1 MCGILG
7 AVAVGGGSVDPRE
20 LERLRDVLAHRGPDG
35 SGLWISPDR
44 RVGLTHRRLAIIDTS
59 AAAAQPMIREEAGL
73 VITYNGEIYN
83 YRELRDELIAA
94 GQVFRSNSDTEVILA
109 AFAQWGETCVSRF
122 NGMWAFAIWDSRRQ
136 RLFCSR
142 DRFGIKPFYYH
153 LDRDLFLFASE
164 TKALLASDRVP
175 RFADP
180 AAVYDYL
187 NFSRKDH
194 TSASFIERVQA
205 LPAGHN
211 MIVDLAGSVTL
222 RRYWDMQVDPTAR
235 PMPQD
240 ARAEAAIRLLDLTRD
255 AIRLHLRSD
264 VPCGICLSGGLD
276 SSTIAVLA
284 AELFQGGRLDAAA
297 VRDRLRCYTS
307 HFPGEE
313 IDETRFAN
321 DVVKATGAEAAWV
334 VPSGERLFEQLD
346 TLIYHLD
353 EPFVST
359 SMFAQWTVIERAA
372 QDGVKVLLDGQ
383 GGDEV
388 FGGYPPYCGVYLVHL
403 LSEGRLVPA
412 LREGWRLR
420 RSANPRPWRT
430 AAAQLSRVLY
440 AQLPRAL
447 RSLARRRVRAVG
459 RFIRPDFSD
468 AASSRDCRAGVYPSR
483 INLQKR
489 LYDDTTHTN
498 LPALLRYED
507 RIAMAFGI
515 EARVPLLDYR
525 IVEYA
530 FSLPAS
536 MKIHDGWTKWIFREA
551 LKGRLPE
558 GVRLRRDKLGFPTPQ
573 TRWLAGRLG
582 WLRELFGSADFRAG
596 AFLDGQGIARHLE
609 QILATDA
616 GARDVWRWACL
627 ELWMRRFR
635 MSARL

>member
-7 AVAVGGGSVDPRE
+7 AIAVGGGGVDPHD
-20 LERLRDVLAHRGPDG
+20 LERLRDLLAHRGPDG
-35 SGLWISPDR
+35 RGLWISHDK
-44 RVGLTHRRLAIIDTS
+44 RVGLAHRRLAIIDTS
-59 AAAAQPMIREEAGL
+59 AAAHQPMLREEAGL
-73 VITYNGEIYN
+73 AITYNGEIYN
-83 YRELRDELIAA
+83 YRELRAELSALGHA
-94 GQVFRSNSDTEVILA
+94 FRTNSDTEVILA
-109 AFAQWGETCVSRF
+109 AFAEWGESCVERF
-122 NGMWAFAIWDSRRQ
+122 NGMWAFAIWDSGEQ
-136 RLFCSR
+136 RLICSR
-142 DRFGIKPFYYH
+142 DRLGIKPFYYH
-153 LDRDLFLFASE
+153 LDRDGFLFASE
-164 TKALLASDRVP
+164 AKALLASNRVP
-175 RFADP
+175 RHANP

-194 TSASFIERVQA
+194 TSTGFIEGVIA

-211 MIVDLAGSVTL
+211 MIVDRDGKVTV
-222 RRYWDMQVDPTAR
+222 RRYWDLQSDPTAR
-235 PMPQD
+235 PMPET
-240 ARAEAAIRLLDLTRD
+240 ARAEAARRLLELLRD

-264 VPCGICLSGGLD
+264 VLCGVCLSGGLD

-284 AELFQGGRLDAAA
+284 SELFREGRLDASA
-297 VRDRLRCYTS
+297 VLDRLRCYTS

-313 IDETRFAN
+313 IDETRFAREI
-321 DVVKATGAEAAWV
+321 VAAIGAEAAWV
-334 VPSGERLFEQLD
+334 EPSGDQLFERLD
-346 TLIYHLD
+346 DLIYHLD

-359 SMFAQWTVIERAA
+359 SMFAQWTVIERAS

-388 FGGYPPYCGVYLVHL
+388 FGGYPPYCGVYLSHL
-403 LSEGRLVPA
+403 LSEGRLLPA
-412 LREGWRLR
+412 LREGWKLR

-459 RFIRPDFSD
+459 RFMRSEFRD
-468 AASSRDCRAGVYPSR
+468 AASTRDTVAGGYPSR
-483 INLQKR
+483 VNLQRR

-525 IVEYA
+525 IVEYV

-536 MKIHDGWTKWIFREA
+536 LKIHDGWTKWVLREA

-558 GVRLRRDKLGFPTPQ
+558 TVRLRRDKLGFPTPQ
-573 TRWLAGRLG
+573 TRWLAGRIG
-582 WLRELFGSADFRAG
+582 WLGDLFGGSDFRAG
-596 AFLDGQGIARHLE
+596 AFLDGPMIARSLGR
-609 QILATDA
+609 IMTTDA
-616 GARDVWRWACL
+616 GAREVWRWACL
-627 ELWMRRFR
+627 ELWMRRFQ
-635 MSARL
+635 MSAPR